1 MLSLCQRRRGSDRLF
16 SAFAD
21 SILINSAAI
30 ATATRERN
38 PSKIAMTN
46 DQAKIYQKLAP
57 FLQEYIYSR
66 GWTELRPVQVEACRV
81 IFDTD
86 AHLLLAT
93 GTASGK
99 TEAAFLPILTVLH
112 ENPSTTVGVLY
123 ISPIKA
129 LINDQF
135 ERLSDLL
142 QQTHTEVWAWHGDI
156 AQSRKRR
163 LLKQPQGILQITP
176 ESLESLLMNQ
186 YGELPRLFGD
196 LRFIVIDE
204 LHTFMGSQ
212 RGCQIL
218 CQLSRLAPLLQK
230 PARRIGLSATLGD
243 YTLAKQWLQAGT
255 EMLAIAPET
264 EAVKRPVRLAVE
276 HFFTSDEPAPVEA
289 GEIQAPAD
297 GYYKSLFNSS
307 KGKKCLIFTNNR
319 SETEAI
325 AAHLRQIAKT
335 ERLPDIYHVH
345 HGSISATLR
354 EEAEAAMRQDGPA
367 VIAATLTLELGIDI
381 GQLERVIQIN
391 APFSVASF
399 LQRLG
404 RTGRRGTPAD
414 MRFVCTE
421 SELTGDESL
430 PEEIPWNL
438 LQCIAIIQLYLE
450 ERWIE
455 PIQPPQ
461 YPFSLLFHQTLS
473 ILAAKGE
480 SSPSLLAKEVLN
492 LPIFQRISLKD
503 FQQLLRYLID
513 LDCLQKTE
521 RGGLMIGVAGEKIVR
536 HFSFYAVFSDNIEYT
551 VKGESGEIG
560 SIPLPPTVGQQF
572 ALAGRTWEVLEIDS
586 KRRSLFVKPVEG
598 MAKMSWRG
606 RGRGEIHTKVL
617 QKMRSILCE
626 ETQYPYLLKTAKER
640 LARSRQLAKLA
651 KLDREKIIPLGNQTC
666 CIFPWLGTV
675 GCETFERLVQLFAR
689 EAVDLQKFQS
699 VSPYY
704 FLVRLG
710 KGTSVT
716 DLQHAIIDF
725 CNRGLTEE
733 DFVAAEE
740 APRLQKYDEFIPN
753 NLLRKA
759 FAADYLAVDELRYF

>member
-1 MLSLCQRRRGSDRLF
+1 
-16 SAFAD
+16 
-21 SILINSAAI
+21 
-30 ATATRERN
+30 
-38 PSKIAMTN
+38 MTN
-46 DQAKIYQKLAP
+46 LFERLAP
-57 FLQEYIYSR
+57 FLQDYIYAQ
-66 GWTELRPVQVEACRV
+66 GWTELRPVQIEACRV

-99 TEAAFLPILTVLH
+99 TEAAFLPILTTLH

-135 ERLSDLL
+135 ERLSHLL

-176 ESLESLLMNQ
+176 ESLESLLINQ
-186 YGELPRLFGD
+186 SVKLPRLFAD

-218 CQLSRLAPLLQK
+218 CQLSRLAPLMRQ

-255 EMLAIAPET
+255 DAIAIAPET
-264 EAVKRPVRLAVE
+264 ETMKRPVRLAVQYFALPRDAE
-276 HFFTSDEPAPVEA
+276 VPSSEINGGTGQRGN
-289 GEIQAPAD
+289 GENSTA
-297 GYYKSLFNSS
+297 YYRYLFDSS
-307 KGKKCLIFTNNR
+307 KEKKCLIFTNNR

-325 AAHLRQIAKT
+325 ALHLRQIAKIKNF
-335 ERLPDIYHVH
+335 PDIYHVH

-354 EEAEAAMRQDGPA
+354 EDAEAAMRQDGPA

-391 APFSVASF
+391 SPFSVASF

-421 SELTGDESL
+421 PELTGDESL

-455 PIQPPQ
+455 PIAPPK
-461 YPFSLLFHQTLS
+461 YPFSLLYHQTLS
-473 ILAAKGE
+473 LLAAKGE
-480 SSPSLLAKEVLN
+480 LSPAALAREVLD
-492 LPIFQRISLKD
+492 LPIFSAISRED
-503 FQQLLRYLID
+503 FQQLLRYLVAID
-513 LDCLQKTE
+513 HLQKTE
-521 RGGLMIGVAGEKIVR
+521 QGGVIIGVTGEKIVR
-536 HFSFYAVFSDNIEYT
+536 HFSFYAVFSDTIEYT
-551 VKGESGEIG
+551 VQSESGAIG
-560 SIPLPPTVGQQF
+560 SISIPPTVGQTF
-572 ALAGRTWEVLEIDS
+572 SLAGKTWEVLEINP
-586 KRRSLFVKPVEG
+586 KRRSIFVKPVEG
-598 MAKMSWRG
+598 IAKMSWRA

-617 QKMRSILCE
+617 QKMRQVLCE
-626 ETQYPYLLKTAKER
+626 NIQYPYLLKSARER
-640 LARSRQLAKLA
+640 LEWARQQAEFAKLYR
-651 KLDREKIIPLGNQTC
+651 KKVVGLDNQMC

-675 GCETFERLVQLFAR
+675 GFATFERVLQLFVR
-689 EAVDLQKFQS
+689 EVVDIQKVQVS
-699 VSPYY
+699 SPYY

-710 KGTSVT
+710 KDTT
-716 DLQHAIIDF
+716 FADLQQAIIEF
-725 CNRGLTEE
+725 CNKGLTEE
-733 DFVAAEE
+733 EIVAFED
-740 APRLQKYDEFIPN
+740 APRLYKYDEFIPN

-759 FAADYLAVDELRYF
+759 FAADYLDMSELQFY